1 MKEDLDSMK
10 SILNKLQQ
18 LQMDDNFQHGIEIE
32 ATSYRD
38 DGERF
43 INAKFRSNTMK
54 DDDGDPSF
62 VCVLFRERFHRRV
75 NDAEFGKFKYL
86 LLSDVNE
93 VETKQETND
102 C

>member
-1 MKEDLDSMK
+1 MKEDLDSMR

-18 LQMDDNFQHGIEIE
+18 LQMADNFQHEIYIE
-32 ATSYRD
+32 ASFDRE

-43 INAKFRSNTMK
+43 IEASFRSNTMK
-54 DDDGDPSF
+54 EDAGDQTYVDVSF
-62 VCVLFRERFHRRV
+62 GERFHRRV
-75 NDAEFGKFKYL
+75 NEAEFEKFKYL

>member
-18 LQMDDNFQHGIEIE
+18 LQMVDNFQHEIHIE
-32 ATSYRD
+32 ASFDRE

-43 INAKFRSNTMK
+43 INATFRSNTMK
-54 DDDGDPSF
+54 DDDGSSTY
-62 VCVLFRERFHRRV
+62 VCVTLNESCHRRV
-75 NDAEFGKFKYL
+75 NEAEFEKFKHL

-93 VETKQETND
+93 VETKQEEND